1 MVVFINFDFRGFKYF
16 FCGGKLKNIFQRLKS
31 TVIKLFTTTA
41 QKPSAHSNCRCCQ
54 VFGYGWHGFY

>member
-31 TVIKLFTTTA
+31 TVIK
-41 QKPSAHSNCRCCQ
+41 
-54 VFGYGWHGFY
+54 